1 MKTKHALMVAFHF
14 PPQTGSSGV
23 QRTLS
28 FSKRLQAQ
36 AWHPLVLSA
45 NPRAYAT
52 HNPAQLASLPADLI
66 VCRAFALDTKRHLG
80 LGGRYSELMALPD
93 RWISWWGHGVL
104 AGLRLIRQHKPSV
117 LWSTFPIATAHLI
130 ALTLHRITG
139 LPWIADF
146 RDPMLQPAHPVS
158 ERQRRIYGWLEKQTL
173 QRCRFAVFTT
183 ENAMNAYRARFPHI
197 DANKFRVIENGY
209 DEDDFTASSAG
220 LAPVVNARTTLLHS
234 GILYD
239 AGRNPEQFLAALAQ
253 LKRAGRIDASLRVV
267 LRAPGD
273 IPATIDKVRR
283 HGVEDIVDVLPPVA
297 YRDALHEMLSADGL
311 LIFQGTPYNNQIP
324 AKIYEYFRARKPI
337 LGLVDAAGETAGVLR
352 QGGFDTMAPIDDTAL
367 LAPAIADFV
376 DAVRGG
382 SAHRASEELVAQSSR
397 THKAVQL
404 AQLFDEAAR

>member
-36 AWHPLVLSA
+36 SWQPLVLSA

-52 HNPAQLASLPADLI
+52 HNPAQLASLPSDLV

-93 RWISWWGHGVL
+93 RWISWWGHSVL
-104 AGLRLIRQHKPSV
+104 AGLRLVHRHKPSV
-117 LWSTFPIATAHLI
+117 IWSTFPIATAHLI
-130 ALTLHRITG
+130 ALTLHRLTG
-139 LPWIADF
+139 LPWVADF
-146 RDPMLQPAHPVS
+146 RDPMLQPAHPES
-158 ERQRRIYGWLEKQTL
+158 PRQRRIYGWLEKQTL

-183 ENAMNAYRARFPHI
+183 ENAMNAYRTRFPEI
-197 DANKFRVIENGY
+197 DPAKFHVIENGY
-209 DEDDFTASSAG
+209 DEDDFAVLTKG
-220 LAPVVNARTTLLHS
+220 LNPAVNTRTTLLHS

-239 AGRNPEQFLAALAQ
+239 AGRNPEQFLGALAR
-253 LKRAGRIDASLRVV
+253 LKAAGTIDASLRVV

-273 IPATIDKVRR
+273 IPATIEKVRR
-283 HGVEDIVDVLPPVA
+283 HGVEDIVEVLPPVP

-337 LGLVDAAGETAGVLR
+337 LGLVDVAGETAGVLR
-352 QGGFDTMAPIDDTAL
+352 RAGFGDMAPIDDSDAL
-367 LAPAIADFV
+367 VPAIAGFV
-376 DAVRGG
+376 AAIRAG

>member
-36 AWHPLVLSA
+36 SWQPLVLSA

-52 HNPAQLASLPADLI
+52 HNPAQLASLPSDLV

-80 LGGRYSELMALPD
+80 FGGRYSELMALPD

-104 AGLRLIRQHKPSV
+104 AGLRLIHRHKPSV

-130 ALTLHRITG
+130 ALTLHRLTG

-146 RDPMLQPAHPVS
+146 RDPMLQPAHPES
-158 ERQRRIYGWLEKQTL
+158 PRQRRIYGWLEKQTL

-183 ENAMNAYRARFPHI
+183 DNARNAYRKRFPEI
-197 DANKFRVIENGY
+197 DPAKFHVIENGY
-209 DEDDFTASSAG
+209 DEDDFAASTNG
-220 LAPVVNARTTLLHS
+220 LVPTVNERTTLLHS
-234 GILYD
+234 GVLYD

-253 LKRAGRIDASLRVV
+253 LKAAGAIDTSLRVV

-273 IPATIDKVRR
+273 IAGTTAKVKK
-283 HGVEDIVDVLPPVA
+283 HGVEDIVEVLPPVP

-352 QGGFDTMAPIDDTAL
+352 GAGFHDMAPIDDSVA
-367 LAPAIADFV
+367 LAPAIANFV
-376 DAVRGG
+376 AAIRNG
-382 SAHRASEELVAQSSR
+382 SAHRASEELVARSSR

>member
-1 MKTKHALMVAFHF
+1 
-14 PPQTGSSGV
+14 
-23 QRTLS
+23 
-28 FSKRLQAQ
+28 
-36 AWHPLVLSA
+36 
-45 NPRAYAT
+45 
-52 HNPAQLASLPADLI
+52 
-66 VCRAFALDTKRHLG
+66 

-104 AGLRLIRQHKPSV
+104 AGLKLIRRHKPSV

-130 ALTLHRITG
+130 ALTLHRLTG

-146 RDPMLQPAHPVS
+146 RDPMLQPAHPAS
-158 ERQRRIYGWLEKQTL
+158 QRQRRIYGWLEKQTL

-183 ENAMNAYRARFPHI
+183 ENAMHAYRARFPEI
-197 DANKFRVIENGY
+197 DPSRFHVIENGY
-209 DEDDFTASSAG
+209 DEDDFAAATNG
-220 LAPVVNARTTLLHS
+220 IVPVANARTTLLHS

-253 LKRAGRIDASLRVV
+253 LKAAGAIDGSLRVV

-273 IPATIDKVRR
+273 IPGTIGKVRR
-283 HGVEDIVDVLPPVA
+283 HGLEDIVEVLPPVP

-324 AKIYEYFRARKPI
+324 AKIYEYFRSRKPI

-352 QGGFDTMAPIDDTAL
+352 RAGFTTMAPIDDTPAL
-367 LAPAIADFV
+367 TLAIAGFV
-376 DAVRGG
+376 AAIRDG
-382 SAHRASEELVAQSSR
+382 SAHRASDELVARSSR